1 MYTTS
6 HRITFT
12 PITLYPKNASDPP
25 LPEEDGVEETEG
37 LELDRP
43 MFLIGPAKQGPNA
56 PPVLPGRKRD
66 RDRAARRAERL
77 EKTGSGETMDI
88 EDERGDNIQGD
99 RGEEGQTTPEPTT
112 EAGEFS
118 SPIPIPLPTSS
129 PIASLRSPSTPAQS
143 SRQAQASDHGQGSDW
158 SSWTPRFSA
167 VNGPIGRPRTRPM
180 VEIESLAEL
189 ANVDLEKLAP
199 NVRGESVR
207 PWVLPSSFEGPTNHL
222 DPGRS
227 VIILT

>member
-6 HRITFT
+6 HRISFS

-88 EDERGDNIQGD
+88 EDERGDTIHGD
-99 RGEEGQTTPEPTT
+99 MGEEGQTTPEPTT
-112 EAGEFS
+112 EGDFS
-118 SPIPIPLPTSS
+118 SPIPIPTSS
-129 PIASLRSPSTPAQS
+129 PIASFRSPTTPAQS
-143 SRQAQASDHGQGSDW
+143 SRQAQAQAQDQGQGSDW

-189 ANVDLEKLAP
+189 ANVDMEKLAP
-199 NVRGESVR
+199 NVRGESVL
-207 PWVLPSSFEGPTNHL
+207 PCVLPYPDE
-222 DPGRS
+222 
-227 VIILT
+227 